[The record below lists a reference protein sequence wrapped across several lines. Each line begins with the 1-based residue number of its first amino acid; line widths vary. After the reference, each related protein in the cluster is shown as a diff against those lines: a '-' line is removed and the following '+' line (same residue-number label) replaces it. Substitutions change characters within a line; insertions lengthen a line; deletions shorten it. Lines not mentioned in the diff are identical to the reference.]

1 MPINLIS
8 PHKVV
13 YIPFGMTSTAGG
25 TAVVASTSYRMF
37 VTDAISEILSIQL
50 VRNTG
55 LVGTVLYT
63 AGSLA
68 STAATG
74 ALTSLATTTA
84 ADTAT
89 TGLINLPIDVDAND
103 SSKGPVVPP
112 GTVIGFKT
120 DSGTVTTSLISG
132 VIIKYRST

>member
-1 MPINLIS
+1 MPINLTS

-13 YIPFGMTSTAGG
+13 YVPFGMTSTAAG

-68 STAATG
+68 STAVTG
-74 ALTSLATTTA
+74 TLTSLATTTA

-89 TGLINLPIDVDAND
+89 PGLISLPIDVDAND

-120 DSGTVTTSLISG
+120 DAGTVATSLISG
-132 VIIKYRST
+132 VIIKYRSA

>member
-1 MPINLIS
+1 MPINLTA

-13 YIPFGMTSTAGG
+13 YVPFGMTSTAAG
-25 TAVVASTSYRMF
+25 TSVAVSSSYRMF

-55 LVGTVLYT
+55 AAGSVVYT
-63 AGSLA
+63 AGSLPA
-68 STAATG
+68 TTATG
-74 ALTSLATTTA
+74 TLTSLATTTA

-89 TGLINLPIDVDAND
+89 PGLINLPIDVDAND

-120 DSGTVTTSLISG
+120 DSGSVTTSNISG